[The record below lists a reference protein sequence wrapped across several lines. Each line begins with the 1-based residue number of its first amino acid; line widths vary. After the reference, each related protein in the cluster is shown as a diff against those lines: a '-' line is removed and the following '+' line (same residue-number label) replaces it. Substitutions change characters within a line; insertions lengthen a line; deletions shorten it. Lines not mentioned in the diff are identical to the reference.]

1 MLLQGVF
8 VNFCT
13 GYGAHLIRE
22 EKLNDGLIKFNKD

>member
-22 EKLNDGLIKFNKD
+22 ELNDGLIKLNQV